1 MPTKIP
7 VTGGPGTGK
16 TTTLD
21 ILGEKHSI
29 VREVARDLIDTQMK
43 IEGGILPWT
52 DIMTFQ
58 HMVHA
63 VQKQRERGL
72 TPGYVFLDRS
82 HVDQLAYVDVFHSRH
97 DEDDFLNYTRQLVES
112 ANYAPFAFMLDPIPP
127 EIMEADPNYR
137 KEDPKTSLLIHE
149 ALEKVYTE
157 FGIELLHVPFMPVPE
172 RVEYIIMETEKRV
185 PKKS

>member
-21 ILGEKHSI
+21 LLGEEHAI
-29 VREVARDLIDTQMK
+29 VREVARDLIATQMK

-52 DIMTFQ
+52 DLMTFQ

-82 HVDQLAYVDVFHSRH
+82 HIDQLAYVDVFHSRH
-97 DEDDFLNYTRQLVES
+97 EEDDFISYNRQLVES
-112 ANYAPFAFMLDPIPP
+112 ANYAPFAFILEPIPD

-137 KEDPKTSLLIHE
+137 KEDPALALVIHE

-157 FGIELLHVPFMPVPE
+157 FGMELLSVPFMSVAE
-172 RVEYIIMETEKRV
+172 RVAFINTEAKKRV
-185 PKKS
+185 PR

>member
-16 TTTLD
+16 TTTLNL
-21 ILGEKHSI
+21 LGEEHTI
-29 VREVARDLIDTQMK
+29 VREVARDLIATQMK

-52 DIMTFQ
+52 DLMTFQ

-82 HVDQLAYVDVFHSRH
+82 HVDQLAYVDVFHSRQE
-97 DEDDFLNYTRQLVES
+97 EDDFINYNRQLVAS
-112 ANYAPFAFMLDPIPP
+112 ANYAPFAFILEPIPE

-137 KEDPKTSLLIHE
+137 KEDPALSLVIHE

-157 FGIELLHVPFMPVPE
+157 YGIELLSVPFMSVAE
-172 RVEYIIMETEKRV
+172 RVAFINTEARKRV
-185 PKKS
+185 PE

>member
-16 TTTLD
+16 TTTLNQ
-21 ILGEKHSI
+21 LEKEHTI

-43 IEGGILPWT
+43 IEGGILPWN
-52 DIMTFQ
+52 DLMTFQ

-72 TPGYVFLDRS
+72 EPGYVFLDRS
-82 HVDQLAYVDVFHSRH
+82 HVDQLAYVDVFHTRH
-97 DEDDFLNYTRQLVES
+97 EEDDFLGYTRTLVKS
-112 ANYAPFAFMLDPIPP
+112 ANYAPFAFILEPIPP

-137 KEDPKTSLLIHE
+137 KEDPETSLKIHL
-149 ALEKVYTE
+149 ALEQVYTE
-157 FGIELLHVPFMPVPE
+157 FGIELLEVPFMPVRN
-172 RVEYIIMETEKRV
+172 RVDFILLETGKRV
-185 PKKS
+185 PK

>member
-16 TTTLD
+16 TTTLN
-21 ILGEKHSI
+21 LLAKEHTI

-63 VQKQRERGL
+63 VQKQRERDL

-82 HVDQLAYVDVFHSRH
+82 HIDQLAYVDVFHSRQ
-97 DEDDFLNYTRQLVES
+97 DEDDFLFYTRQLVES
-112 ANYAPFAFMLDPIPP
+112 ANYTPFAFILDPVPE

-137 KEDPKTSLLIHE
+137 KEDPETALVIHR

-157 FGIELLHVPFMPVPE
+157 FGIDLLTVPFMPVQE
-172 RVEYIIMETEKRV
+172 RVDFIKTETIQRV
-185 PKKS
+185 LK

>member
-16 TTTLD
+16 TTTLNV
-21 ILGEKHSI
+21 LAEKHTI
-29 VREVARDLIDTQMK
+29 VREVARDLIATQMK

-52 DIMTFQ
+52 DLMTFQ

-82 HVDQLAYVDVFHSRH
+82 HIDQLAYVDVFHSRH
-97 DEDDFLNYTRQLVES
+97 EEGDFINYNKRLVES
-112 ANYAPFAFMLDPIPP
+112 ANYAPFAFILDPIPD

-137 KEDPKTSLLIHE
+137 KEDPETSLVIHR

-157 FGIELLHVPFMPVPE
+157 FGMELLHIPFMPVPE
-172 RVEYIIMETEKRV
+172 RVEFILKETEKRV
-185 PKKS
+185 PR

>member
-16 TTTLD
+16 TTTLNMLAKD
-21 ILGEKHSI
+21 HTI
-29 VREVARDLIDTQMK
+29 VREVARDLIDIQMK

-63 VQKQRERGL
+63 VQKQRERDL

-82 HVDQLAYVDVFHSRH
+82 HIDQLAYVDVFHSRQ
-97 DEDDFLNYTRQLVES
+97 DEDDFLFYTRQLVES
-112 ANYAPFAFMLDPIPP
+112 ANYSPFAFILDPVPD
-127 EIMEADPNYR
+127 EIIEADPNYR
-137 KEDPKTSLLIHE
+137 KEDPETALVIHK
-149 ALEKVYTE
+149 ALEKVYIE
-157 FGIELLHVPFMPVPE
+157 FGIDLLPVPFMPVQE
-172 RVEYIIMETEKRV
+172 RVEFIKTETNKRAL
-185 PKKS
+185 K

>member
-16 TTTLD
+16 TTTLN
-21 ILGEKHSI
+21 LLAKEHTI
-29 VREVARDLIDTQMK
+29 VREVARDLIDIQMK

-63 VQKQRERGL
+63 VQKQRERDL

-82 HVDQLAYVDVFHSRH
+82 HIDQLAYVDVFHSRQ
-97 DEDDFLNYTRQLVES
+97 DEDDFLIYTRQLVES
-112 ANYAPFAFMLDPIPP
+112 ANYTPFAFILDPIPE

-137 KEDPKTSLLIHE
+137 KEDPETALVIHK

-157 FGIELLHVPFMPVPE
+157 FGIELLSVPYMTVQE
-172 RVEYIIMETEKRV
+172 RVDFITAESDKRV
-185 PKKS
+185 FK

>member
-16 TTTLD
+16 TTTLN
-21 ILGEKHSI
+21 ILGEEHTI
-29 VREVARDLIDTQMK
+29 VREVARDLIDVQMK
-43 IEGGILPWT
+43 VEGGILPWT

-82 HVDQLAYVDVFHSRH
+82 HIDQLAYVDVFHSRH
-97 DEDDFLNYTRQLVES
+97 DEDAFLDYTRQLVAS
-112 ANYAPFAFMLDPIPP
+112 ANYAPFAFILDPIPD

-137 KEDPKTSLLIHE
+137 KEDPATARVIHNALIE
-149 ALEKVYTE
+149 VYTE
-157 FGIELLHVPFMPVPE
+157 FGMELHSVPFMSIQE
-172 RVEYIIMETEKRV
+172 RVDFIITETKKRI
-185 PKKS
+185 PR

>member
-21 ILGEKHSI
+21 QLGKEHTI
-29 VREVARDLIDTQMK
+29 VREVARDLIDTQIK
-43 IEGGILPWT
+43 VEGGILPWT
-52 DIMTFQ
+52 DLMTFQ

-82 HVDQLAYVDVFHSRH
+82 HVDQLAYIDVFHTRH
-97 DEDDFLNYTRQLVES
+97 DEDEFLSYNRQLVES
-112 ANYAPFAFMLDPIPP
+112 ANYAPFAFILDPIPE
-127 EIMEADPNYR
+127 EIMMADPNYR
-137 KEDPKTSLLIHE
+137 KEDPETSLRIHK

-157 FGIELLHVPFMPVPE
+157 FGIHLIHVPFMPVQE
-172 RVEYIIMETEKRV
+172 RVVLILNETEKRV
-185 PKKS
+185 PK